1 MAQEIRGGFLKP
13 KDRTSDQSVKVAPA
27 QRRRLQEAGRCSTE
41 AGPGRPRSFNP
52 QQDPLLQA
60 ALWQRRFA
68 RRRLDRLAIR
78 THMWPNRTSVQLM
91 CSGFLEGVDR
101 LWPRLCFDWFWFFIY
116 ETLLGFSSLQGPGS
130 VFPYKYWIVWKH
142 QNVYCIKISKD
153 FIILQFVEWKT
164 VVHLSCNVLLKKTML
179 FDWLISSSYTWH
191 WQSAH
196 MQPLY

>member
-1 MAQEIRGGFLKP
+1 MAQEIRGRFLKP
-13 KDRTSDQSVKVAPA
+13 KDRSSDQSVKVAPA
-27 QRRRLQEAGRCSTE
+27 QWRSFQQTGRCSTE

-68 RRRLDRLAIR
+68 RRRLDQLAIR
-78 THMWPNRTSVQLM
+78 DHMWPNRTSVQLM
-91 CSGFLEGVDR
+91 GTGFLEDVDR
-101 LWPRLCFDWFWFFIY
+101 LWPS
-116 ETLLGFSSLQGPGS
+116 LLFSSLRGPAS

-142 QNVYCIKISKD
+142 QNVYCKNT
-153 FIILQFVEWKT
+153 FIILQLVERKT
-164 VVHLSCNVLLKKTML
+164 VIHLICNVLLKKTML
-179 FDWLISSSYTWH
+179 FDWLISSSYTWQ